1 LARARRRGSPRTAA
15 EEMAAEINVQ
25 DAMDDSLHA
34 FALSLLA
41 CATLDDV
48 LVRATAQAAQLFDAQ
63 RVSIRLGHDSE
74 AALGDSLPLLHA
86 GKLVG
91 YLELVE
97 RRQTAADAARQCN
110 VERAAALLAA
120 AVAAHTAQEP
130 AREHARG
137 EAAEL
142 GNDLIA
148 TLSHDMRTPLASIKG
163 YASALLLDDVEW
175 DSETRVDFLQAIEA
189 ESDHLDHLITDI
201 LDSAAIEAGVLPME
215 IEPVLLPRLIRRV
228 VERFSHRNER
238 HRFVVKLPPELSV
251 VEADAQRIEQV
262 LSNLIDNAVKY
273 SPNGGAIVVRGEVR
287 ERDVLVQVIDQGI
300 GIAPEDVAKLFERFF
315 RAGAVGS
322 RTVAGTGLGLPISDA
337 IVRAHGGRIWAESAL
352 GRGATLSF
360 TIPRAHSLEHRL
372 TADE

>member
-1 LARARRRGSPRTAA
+1 
-15 EEMAAEINVQ
+15 MAAGSDVR
-25 DAMDDSLHA
+25 DTGDDNLHA
-34 FALSLLA
+34 FALDLLGCASLEDVLM
-41 CATLDDV
+41 CAT
-48 LVRATAQAAQLFDAQ
+48 THAAQIFDAQ
-63 RVSIRLGHDSE
+63 RVSIRLGHE
-74 AALGDSLPLLHA
+74 ADASRGDTLPLMHA
-86 GKLVG
+86 GKLLG
-91 YLELVE
+91 CLELVE
-97 RRQTAADAARQCN
+97 RRHTSDDADRQSR
-110 VERAAALLAA
+110 VERGAALLA
-120 AVAAHTAQEP
+120 TAIASHSASDP
-130 AREHARG
+130 TREHARG

-360 TIPRAHSLEHRL
+360 TIPRAHDLEHRL